1 MLKPELLLTLD
12 PGQQVALVGTG
23 SNDEDGTISSF
34 LWEQLHRTIVTLQ
47 NKDKSI
53 ATFTAPN
60 EESTLEFKLTVTDN
74 QGQTDSTTIKVEVK
88 GSDAEIGGEDRTG
101 SASSSEDTDIE
112 ED

>member
-34 LWEQLHRTIVTLQ
+34 LWEQLDGRTVTLQ
-47 NKDKSI
+47 NKDKSM

-88 GSDAEIGGEDRTG
+88 GQNAETSGGEDITG
-101 SASSSEDTDIE
+101 SASLN
-112 ED
+112 